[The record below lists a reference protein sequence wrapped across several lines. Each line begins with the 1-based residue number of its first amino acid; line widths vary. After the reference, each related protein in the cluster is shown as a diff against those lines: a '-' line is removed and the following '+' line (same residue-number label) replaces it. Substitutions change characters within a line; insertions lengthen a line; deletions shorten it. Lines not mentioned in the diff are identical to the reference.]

1 MRYFSSIFIALIL
14 FSNANA
20 ENISV
25 EVIVIAR
32 GVENHIP
39 IGVDDKF
46 PSNIGRVYCYSK
58 VVGASKGDIVRHIWY
73 YNDKPISEVSFN
85 VTSSSYR
92 FYSYKTI
99 PPYAKG
105 KWRVDLTMQD
115 GTVLKS
121 TDFTIE

>member
-1 MRYFSSIFIALIL
+1 MRCLLNIFLALLL
-14 FSNANA
+14 FTSVNAGD
-20 ENISV
+20 ISV
-25 EVIVIAR
+25 EVQVVAR
-32 GVENHIP
+32 AVENRIP

-99 PPYAKG
+99 PAYAKG

-115 GTVLKS
+115 GTVLKT

>member
-1 MRYFSSIFIALIL
+1 MRYLLNIFLALIL
-14 FSNANA
+14 FSSVNSGD
-20 ENISV
+20 ISV

-32 GVENHIP
+32 GVEDRIP

-58 VVGASKGDIVRHIWY
+58 IVGTNKGDIVKHIWY
-73 YNDKPISEVSFN
+73 YNDKPISEVSFT
-85 VTSSSYR
+85 VSASSYR
-92 FYSYKTI
+92 MYSYKTI

-121 TDFTIE
+121 IDFTIE

>member
-1 MRYFSSIFIALIL
+1 MRYLSNIFIALIL
-14 FSNANA
+14 FSSANA
-20 ENISV
+20 GDISV

-32 GVENHIP
+32 GVENRIP
-39 IGVDDKF
+39 IGVNDSF
-46 PSNIGRVYCYSK
+46 PSNVGRVYCYSK
-58 VVGASKGDIVRHIWY
+58 IVRGKEGNVVRHVWY
-73 YNDKPISEVSFN
+73 YNNKPISEVSFN

-121 TDFTIE
+121 IDFTIE

>member
-1 MRYFSSIFIALIL
+1 MRYLLNIFLVLIL
-14 FSNANA
+14 FSSVNAGD
-20 ENISV
+20 ISA

-32 GVENHIP
+32 GVENRIP

-58 VVGASKGDIVRHIWY
+58 VVGASKGNIVKHIWY

-85 VTSSSYR
+85 ITAPSYR
-92 FYSYKTI
+92 MHSYKTI